1 MQERDGNSEHVVTRE
16 PLPKIEPAAAAEV
29 PKIESAA
36 KAKAGDDV
44 IVVRRFPT
52 GTPAEEDHE
61 EVLKEEP
68 PIAAPEEMEEEVEGA
83 EKEPPAAPAATRDEC
98 GDAAEERDEWSLAG
112 FERYDVFVA
121 RQHPG
126 EALGISLFTKKMWN
140 GHDVIPIQR
149 AKNML
154 PGSMIVGVNNADS
167 YAAMCQC
174 LDNDLSL
181 NISVARKKQFE
192 VRIPDVGTK
201 SLGLKLFA
209 AAPQE
214 SDVTVRIVSGDGL
227 EDDDGSIFWG
237 YNAACA
243 AGDEVVKY
251 DKLTRLQTGDL
262 NTAVTNVQDVRDH
275 FKAAADITGARNA
288 ATDNDLTVET
298 IMYWVRPAQAF
309 SSGSGEDEVL
319 NLWKE

>member
-16 PLPKIEPAAAAEV
+16 PLPKMEPAAAAEV

-36 KAKAGDDV
+36 KAEAGD
-44 IVVRRFPT
+44 VVVVQRFPT
-52 GTPAEEDHE
+52 GTPAEQDHE
-61 EVLKEEP
+61 KVLKEEP
-68 PIAAPEEMEEEVEGA
+68 SIAAPEELEEEVE
-83 EKEPPAAPAATRDEC
+83 EPPAAPAATRDEC

-112 FERYDVFVA
+112 FEKYDVFVA

-126 EALGISLFTKKMWN
+126 EALGMSLFTKKVWN
-140 GHDVIPIQR
+140 GHDVIPIQM

-174 LDNDLSL
+174 LDQDMSL

-192 VRIPDVGTK
+192 VRISDVGTK
-201 SLGLKLFA
+201 TLGLKLFA

-227 EDDDGSIFWG
+227 EEDDGTIFWG

-275 FKAAADITGARNA
+275 FKATANIEGARN
-288 ATDNDLTVET
+288 VET
-298 IMYWVRPAQAF
+298 TMYWVRPAQAL